1 MGIDVSKNTSLIDYR
16 EMIKE
21 KIKKNLSVTK
31 KKNEPSFLVNTTQH
45 QISSRKEKPCLDDR
59 DTDSPL
65 DKDRD
70 TMSGS

>member
-31 KKNEPSFLVNTTQH
+31 KKNEPSLVNTTKH
-45 QISSRKEKPCLDDR
+45 QISLAQRKSRV
-59 DTDSPL
+59 
-65 DKDRD
+65 
-70 TMSGS
+70 

>member
-21 KIKKNLSVTK
+21 KIKKKLSVTK

-45 QISSRKEKPCLDDR
+45 QISLAQRKSLR
-59 DTDSPL
+59 V
-65 DKDRD
+65 
-70 TMSGS
+70 